1 MEKTAFAKFVSMTA
15 ACFMAEIA
23 AHAGTAIW
31 QGGAT
36 GDINNPDNWNAG
48 ANLTTDYLNFGQ
60 DVTATMSADTAVFD
74 VFGNKKSDADYADR
88 NIVFNMGGHTLRAI
102 GADGAGKQY
111 IVGTPGTTYVFTNGT
126 FWCSTDGS
134 VTNSLYTHGSNTT
147 TNMSIVAIGENT
159 TLVSGFALKCS
170 KNIGL
175 YILNGAKA
183 YGSLFGLGHSS
194 EFKGGKT
201 EVCFTSSCGVGPT
214 ESSAYNTD
222 ASETPHGSVLLV
234 DGATLTSEDPATKG
248 SIYVGYGSDSYDNA
262 IIATNGATLAAN
274 NIRVGLNGLK
284 NNVLYTS
291 SNNTFKA
298 TGAGT
303 TITVPG
309 NGNIRCGDGGSSGNQ
324 FLLDRGATAA
334 ARYIYVGNGSSN
346 CTASNNTFK
355 ATGAGTAVLAPA
367 GNGDFRCGVSLSHGN
382 HFLVEDGAAVTN
394 VYQFY
399 VGSGAASNNTFKA
412 GGTGTKVGTSRF
424 IVGGYDAACADSF
437 GNLGVLEENATLT
450 GTALWVNVAGSRNV
464 MAIRSGATAT
474 VSDDVCLGGRSQK
487 DYLSDCGASGLL
499 EIVGEGT
506 SLTCGKNFI
515 IRNSTGDASK
525 GQEVLVGDGASLTHN
540 NNNGFRLFGE
550 GNRVVVSNGTLTVN
564 TLCANGSIVNNV
576 VYPATNSTFRIVGAS
591 AKLIAERT
599 KDCDGDGGRL
609 VGAPIFE
616 FVIPQ
621 GGWASAP
628 VAINQAFSIGD
639 DTVIRIDAASARAF
653 AKAGSG
659 TVPLISTGT
668 SGKTISADIDKLT
681 ASADLPAGC
690 SLQNY
695 GGVLSVNVKAC
706 AGMTIIV
713 R

>member
-1 MEKTAFAKFVSMTA
+1 MFGKIFSTA
-15 ACFMAEIA
+15 AIA
-23 AHAGTAIW
+23 SGLLFATAARAGTAIW
-31 QGGAT
+31 AGGAS
-36 GDINNPDNWNAG
+36 GDIANPDNWNSG
-48 ANLTTDYLNFGQ
+48 ANIATDFLNFGQ
-60 DVTATMSADTAVFD
+60 DVTATISQDTTVLD
-74 VFGNKKSDADYADR
+74 PFGNKKGDADYADR
-88 NIVFNMGGHTLRAI
+88 NIVFNMGGHILRATN
-102 GADGAGKQY
+102 ANGAGKQY

-134 VTNSLYTHGSNTT
+134 VTNSFYTHGSNTA
-147 TNMSIVAIGENT
+147 TNMSIVAIGEDT
-159 TLVSGFALKCS
+159 TLVSGFALKCP
-170 KNIGL
+170 KHIGL
-175 YILNGAKA
+175 HILNGAKA

-194 EFKGGKT
+194 EFKGTTTK
-201 EVCFTSSCGVGPT
+201 VCFTSSCCVGPT
-214 ESSAYNTD
+214 EASAYNTD

-262 IIATNGATLAAN
+262 IVATNGATLAAN

-284 NNVLYTS
+284 SNVLYTS

-303 TITVPG
+303 TVTASS

-334 ARYIYVGNGSSN
+334 ARYINVGNGSSN
-346 CTASNNTFK
+346 CAASNNMFK
-355 ATGAGTAVLAPA
+355 ATGAGTAVFAPG

-412 GGTGTKVGTSRF
+412 SGTGTKVAASRF

-437 GNLGVLEENATLT
+437 GNLGILEKSATLT
-450 GTALWVNVAGSRNV
+450 GSVLWINVAGSCNV
-464 MAIRSGATAT
+464 MAIRSGATVT
-474 VSDDVCLGGRSQK
+474 LSDDVCIGGRSQK
-487 DYLSDCGASGLL
+487 DYPSDCGANGYL

-525 GQEVLVGDGASLTHN
+525 GQELLVGDGASVTHN
-540 NNNGFRLFGE
+540 NSNGFRLFGE
-550 GNRVVVSNGTLTVN
+550 GNRVVVSNGTLTVD
-564 TLCANGSIVNNV
+564 TLCPNGCIVNNV
-576 VYPATNSTFRIVGAS
+576 VYPATNSLFRIVGAN
-591 AKLIAERT
+591 AKLIAGKT
-599 KDCDGDGGRL
+599 KDCNGNGGRL

-616 FVIPQ
+616 FVIPE

-628 VAINQAFSIGD
+628 VEINQAFTIGD
-639 DTVIRIDAASARAF
+639 DTIIRIDAASAKAFSRA
-653 AKAGSG
+653 GVG

-668 SGKTISADIDKLT
+668 SGKAIAADLAALT
-681 ASADLPAGC
+681 ANASLPAGC
-690 SLQNY
+690 TLQKETDVVSVRIKPQR
-695 GGVLSVNVKAC
+695 GLS
-706 AGMTIIV
+706 IFF